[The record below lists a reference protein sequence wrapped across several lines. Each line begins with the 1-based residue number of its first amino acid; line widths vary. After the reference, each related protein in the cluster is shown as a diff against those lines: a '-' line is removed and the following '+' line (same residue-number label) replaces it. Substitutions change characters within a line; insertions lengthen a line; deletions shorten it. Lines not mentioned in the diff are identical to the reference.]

1 MGYQNKSPRCNDDLI
16 RQVEAPEVKG
26 EHYNKPDSR
35 FTNPKRESHAQNGNR
50 IPLRCEIPSKVGHT
64 SNGGGGRDDIDDGG
78 CDTLLS
84 NTVAAALPDLS
95 HNGYALSIPK
105 EATVALYLVVPT
117 PVEELFRRLIDHG
130 ARFHYKAFL
139 KVCVYLHN
147 QLYKSKTQGL
157 GGKFE
162 TSGIEARQFVKQ
174 LSINGNNIALPKVL
188 DNIGVTRKAGKYVV
202 AEQAQ
207 RREFAKRNTE
217 SFIILPHHP
226 KWLNKIDDGIQ
237 AMFEDY
243 CNRPE
248 LLHIKNSYNS
258 LSYYEPDILEVME
271 LYSLSKKS
279 KKWGHHHKR
288 NAEALLAEQVWYLRP
303 KANFVYARV
312 RSFPSSFRIKGFFDY
327 NGRHERVCLVDI
339 KSSHPTLL
347 CRILRD
353 YLLKQ
358 QNKGTIV
365 DNALLELGEY
375 QALVESGKMYEAI
388 QGEERRK
395 DSKLKFQKWL
405 NGEGWHYQVINQ
417 WFEKE
422 FAELFCII
430 RSFKDHDQ
438 YTPFHVHLRRLE
450 AKIVMLTVGLFGRIS
465 IPAVPIIDELMVPES
480 RGEDAAYKLQ
490 NIILDKTEI
499 RGVLSVDY
507 YDATQEGFAREVIYN
522 QFSSFSG
529 RTTTPCPADLCPH
542 CWNENKMMR
551 IESPFPCKHLKG
563 KVAGFPIHPKGNTE
577 SDAG

>member
-1 MGYQNKSPRCNDDLI
+1 MSLEIYNPRQTGNKAKRIQGKWVPGT
-16 RQVEAPEVKG
+16 E
-26 EHYNKPDSR
+26 SR
-35 FTNPKRESHAQNGNR
+35 FDNPEESSKRESHAQNGNR

-64 SNGGGGRDDIDDGG
+64 SNGGGVIDDIDDGG
-78 CDTLLS
+78 GNTLLS

-207 RREFAKRNTE
+207 RREFAEWTTE

-243 CNRPE
+243 YNRPE
-248 LLHIKNSYNS
+248 LLHIKNSYNG
-258 LSYYEPDILEVME
+258 LSYYDSDILELME